1 MSRIVLIIIH
11 GMKALCSA
19 SNLGRK
25 TRLSF
30 RMIDTGEVLFL
41 FWQMIYIEVRCPNEK
56 VHKRATKIEKML
68 PYRDLNL
75 HEA

>member
-1 MSRIVLIIIH
+1 
-11 GMKALCSA
+11 MKALYSA

-25 TRLSF
+25 TRLSV

-41 FWQMIYIEVRCPNEK
+41 FWQMIYIEERCTHEK

-68 PYRDLNL
+68 PCRDLNL